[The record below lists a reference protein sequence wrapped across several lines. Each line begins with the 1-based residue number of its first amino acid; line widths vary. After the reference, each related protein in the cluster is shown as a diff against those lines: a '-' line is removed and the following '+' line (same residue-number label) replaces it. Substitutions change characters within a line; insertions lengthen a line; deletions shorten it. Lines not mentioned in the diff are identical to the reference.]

1 MPLKLPLLN
10 VIMRNAFL
18 FFVLTCLMLV
28 LVKARPMLIEP
39 VMWYSISVFGYI
51 VCTSGF
57 IYSELHNMPMF
68 RLDRDQWGSVYI
80 SEYFMK
86 QQRSQYAAE
95 GYIASCI
102 AVSVSFIFL
111 MITRNERFP
120 VFQNMSA
127 TTKRLALSASVIGAY
142 FAVSLFL
149 LCYKIKTPW
158 YATGFLPPLG
168 YRRGP
173 LSNDQGTNI

>member
-1 MPLKLPLLN
+1 MPLKLPLIN
-10 VIMRNAFL
+10 VIMRNAFM
-18 FFVLTCLMLV
+18 FFVLTCLMAV
-28 LVKARPMLIEP
+28 FIKARPMLIEP
-39 VMWYSISVFGYI
+39 VVWYMISILGYI

-68 RLDRDQWGSVYI
+68 RMERDQWGSVYI

-102 AVSVSFIFL
+102 SASVSFIFL
-111 MITRNERFP
+111 VITRNERFKF
-120 VFQNMSA
+120 FQNMSA
-127 TTKRLALSASVIGAY
+127 TTKRFALSALVIAAY
-142 FAVSLFL
+142 FSVALFL
-149 LCYKIKTPW
+149 MCYKIKTPW
-158 YATGFLPPLG
+158 YMTAYLPPAG

-173 LSNDQGTNI
+173 LANDQGTNI